1 MASGVVRCAICSVI
15 EDRNL
20 ELESSRIKYLKSLG
34 ADLLQKIT
42 EDDTMVAAFDNF
54 SVELNDK
61 IELIC
66 QSCTSYRSYAAKRE
80 KMWCA
85 FHRIAVSELPEI
97 WNGLFSSLGLNYDD
111 QLLLQSTNQK
121 LFEMSLTNH
130 FGSYLPTEKQTTSKS
145 NEISLTKDE
154 LNALQYVGGFVPHAL
169 LKRYERNTG
178 QKYERFFECLGNM
191 AVVSDTSDFIDY
203 TKEWMSKVNRGGLF
217 PLNDMTF
224 LLFVEIEKQTRLLL
238 PDQLIQ
244 QSSTSDE
251 LKENVIE
258 KIKSNDDVQWQWTL
272 ISQCIDSED
281 DAIWLLNEIVK
292 LYVTIRGFS
301 IAATWMEVY
310 KKQVKKRGTKK
321 TVGLRKQLS

>member
-1 MASGVVRCAICSVI
+1 
-15 EDRNL
+15 
-20 ELESSRIKYLKSLG
+20 
-34 ADLLQKIT
+34 
-42 EDDTMVAAFDNF
+42 
-54 SVELNDK
+54 
-61 IELIC
+61 
-66 QSCTSYRSYAAKRE
+66 
-80 KMWCA
+80 
-85 FHRIAVSELPEI
+85 
-97 WNGLFSSLGLNYDD
+97 
-111 QLLLQSTNQK
+111 
-121 LFEMSLTNH
+121 MSLDH
-130 FGSYLPTEKQTTSKS
+130 FGSYLPTENQATSKS

-154 LNALQYVGGFVPHAL
+154 LNALQYVGGVVPHAL
-169 LKRYERNTG
+169 LKRYERSTG
-178 QKYERFFECLGNM
+178 QIYERFFECLGNM

-251 LKENVIE
+251 LKDNVIE

-310 KKQVKKRGTKK
+310 KKQVKKRNKEDRWTKK
-321 TVGLRKQLS
+321 TIELKTMACFLSVHIIIIILDSMQCLLVMSFCHTIHCVKETILHCYLLCLFRLVKGVSSPSFNVCAPSPSCLFHLQFPRTRSKSRDF